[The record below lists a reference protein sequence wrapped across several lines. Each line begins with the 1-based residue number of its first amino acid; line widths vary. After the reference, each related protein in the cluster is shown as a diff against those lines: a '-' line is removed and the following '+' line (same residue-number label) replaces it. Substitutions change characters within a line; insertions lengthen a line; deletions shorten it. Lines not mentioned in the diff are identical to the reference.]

1 MLSRVDPYNSQVL
14 TAQDMPRFIAEI
26 ETTVAQ
32 NEDRGVGALL
42 DDLLV
47 LARRCA
53 SEPGMEIHLDG
64 D

>member
-1 MLSRVDPYNSQVL
+1 MLSRVDPYNSQIL
-14 TAQDMPRFIAEI
+14 TAQDMPQFIAEI
-26 ETTVAQ
+26 EATAAQ

-47 LARRCA
+47 LGRRCA
-53 SEPGMEIHLDG
+53 AEPGMELHLDG